1 LQPQPS
7 GHPTRCGAAEQL
19 KARSG
24 PFLQEPSGEAVLLQ
38 ALLLLAIHAP
48 AQATRALAHSCF
60 STLLPLYADWPR
72 YHLLAQLLRLLEG
85 GAGWALAGAQNLSV
99 AEAASNPVAAAAD
112 SIASNLSSSPQ
123 VHGAALDAFRSGLA
137 AALAAHQSGFAT
149 VAAPSPAACASPG
162 SPVLP
167 PSTAGSAFL
176 SAAAGAVLLDAVDA
190 RVATGITK
198 RPWTAAAAAAVS
210 AAAVSAAISLPPPES
225 VAEEAAALV
234 ERSDEDRALLATFR
248 LLLLHAAQGPGM
260 RAGEA
265 VGSGAAVDSPVAVCA
280 LPVLRVLLG
289 DERNLARL
297 RDCYVRPLAAAV
309 HALQD
314 EYRRQVGAVQLTP
327 HASPF
332 PAPVTRGGLARDDEG
347 VATAPAALV
356 AVSTGVPMVAR
367 HRSEN
372 DALLSRLAL
381 LDSAVAPVLELL
393 QRHEEHLRADRRSDR
408 RSDCSP

>member
-1 LQPQPS
+1 
-7 GHPTRCGAAEQL
+7 
-19 KARSG
+19 
-24 PFLQEPSGEAVLLQ
+24 VLLQ

-85 GAGWALAGAQNLSV
+85 GAGWALAGSQSLTA
-99 AEAASNPVAAAAD
+99 AEVASNPVAAAAD
-112 SIASNLSSSPQ
+112 SIAGNLSSSPQ
-123 VHGAALDAFRSGLA
+123 VHGAVLDAFRSGLA
-137 AALAAHQSGFAT
+137 AALAAHQGGAAKSDAATPTSCTASGT
-149 VAAPSPAACASPG
+149 PASA
-162 SPVLP
+162 LP
-167 PSTAGSAFL
+167 PSPAGSAFL
-176 SAAAGAVLLDAVDA
+176 TAAAGAVLLDAVDA
-190 RVATGITK
+190 RIAAGITR

-210 AAAVSAAISLPPPES
+210 VAAGSGAISLPPPES

-248 LLLLHAAQGPGM
+248 LLLLHAAHGPGT
-260 RAGEA
+260 RTGEA
-265 VGSGAAVDSPVAVCA
+265 VGSDAAVCA
-280 LPVLRVLLG
+280 LPVLRVLVG

-314 EYRRQVGAVQLTP
+314 GYRRQVGAVQLTP

-332 PAPVTRGGLARDDEG
+332 PTVQTPVTRGGSESSGADA
-347 VATAPAALV
+347 VAAVPAALA
-356 AVSTGVPMVAR
+356 AVSTVVPMAAR
-367 HRSEN
+367 HRSED

-381 LDSAVAPVLELL
+381 LDSALAPVLEVLK
-393 QRHEEHLRADRRSDR
+393 RHQEHSGADRS
-408 RSDCSP
+408 SGSSL